1 MKKLILL
8 FSILFFSLSLIVSCS
23 NNVFDEMNK
32 EAENNVPYAS
42 VEELDALAKSDANVV
57 NYQVARTLGLIE
69 MQNFLESCS

>member
-8 FSILFFSLSLIVSCS
+8 FSILSFSLSLIVSCS

-42 VEELDALAKSDANVV
+42 AEELDALAKSDANVV
-57 NYQVARTLGLIE
+57 KY
-69 MQNFLESCS
+69 